1 MPSRVSHI
9 SDQEILA
16 MFGKCTVSAMLVAI
30 LMINVS
36 AAVAAPRQKNQA
48 LVNRPPPITVPITG
62 AEWWQNKG
70 ISEEVG
76 IPYRRR

>member
-1 MPSRVSHI
+1 
-9 SDQEILA
+9 
-16 MFGKCTVSAMLVAI
+16 MLVAV
-30 LMINVS
+30 LMINIS
-36 AAVAAPRQKNQA
+36 AAVAAPQQKNQP
-48 LVNRPPPITVPITG
+48 LVNRPPPITVPDTG